1 MEVEG
6 RRELGGQ
13 GMRRGAGWED
23 HMYGD
28 QGREK
33 RGWLGV
39 GGSLWDVPETWDGDA
54 TKGLWE

>member
-1 MEVEG
+1 
-6 RRELGGQ
+6 
-13 GMRRGAGWED
+13 MRRGAGWED